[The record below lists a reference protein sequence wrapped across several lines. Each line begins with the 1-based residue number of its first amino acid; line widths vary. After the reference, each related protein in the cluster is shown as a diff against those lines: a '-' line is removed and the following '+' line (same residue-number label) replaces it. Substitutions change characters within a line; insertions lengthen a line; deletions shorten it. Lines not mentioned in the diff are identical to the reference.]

1 MPLYE
6 YWCED
11 CGDFTAMRRLA
22 EFAEP
27 HPCPDCGTPA
37 PRALI
42 TAPRV
47 SGMAP
52 ERKAAF
58 AINERSAH
66 EPQSKEA
73 YLAKKQHGAGCS
85 CCTPG
90 LPKRATAKG
99 ADGSKAFPTARPW
112 MISH

>member
-52 ERKAAF
+52 ERKTAF

-73 YLAKKQHGAGCS
+73 YLERRKHGAGCS

-99 ADGSKAFPTARPW
+99 KDGSKAFPTARPW